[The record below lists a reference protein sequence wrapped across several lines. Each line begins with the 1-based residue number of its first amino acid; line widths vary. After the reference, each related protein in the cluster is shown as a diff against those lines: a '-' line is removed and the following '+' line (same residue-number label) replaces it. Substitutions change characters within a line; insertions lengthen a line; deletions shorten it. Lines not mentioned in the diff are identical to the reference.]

1 MTTREWPFTLRLN
14 GLSPHSS
21 PLPRRAA
28 SRLSKRMLLG
38 LLGLVNVGR
47 SLKEGR
53 LRIAAACFFRR
64 LFFP

>member
-1 MTTREWPFTLRLN
+1 
-14 GLSPHSS
+14 
-21 PLPRRAA
+21 
-28 SRLSKRMLLG
+28 MLLG